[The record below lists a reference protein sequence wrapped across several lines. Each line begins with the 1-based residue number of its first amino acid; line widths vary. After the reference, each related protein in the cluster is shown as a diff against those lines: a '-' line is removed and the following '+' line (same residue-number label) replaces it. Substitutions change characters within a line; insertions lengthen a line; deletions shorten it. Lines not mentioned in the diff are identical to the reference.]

1 MIIQHPPLTIVVAAG
16 IIEHQGRLLITKRKP
31 GAHLE
36 GLWEFPG
43 GKQEK
48 GESLIQCLNREIWE
62 ELRVTVSS
70 PVFFAKVRHQY
81 SEIVVEL
88 HAFRCALISGIPQ
101 RIGCADLAWV
111 QRDELPRYPFP
122 VADQII
128 LEKLN
133 NEVLE

>member
-1 MIIQHPPLTIVVAAG
+1 MIIHHPLSPIVVAAG
-16 IIEHQGRLLITKRKP
+16 IIEHQGRVLITKRKP
-31 GAHLE
+31 GSHLE
-36 GLWEFPG
+36 GVWEFPG

-48 GESLIQCLNREIWE
+48 GESLVQCLTREIWE
-62 ELRVTVSS
+62 ELGVMVTS

-81 SEIVVEL
+81 SEKLVEL
-88 HAFRCALISGIPQ
+88 HTFRCTLFSGIPQ
-101 RIGCADLAWV
+101 PIGCSDLAWV
-111 QRDELPRYPFP
+111 KRDELCRYPFP